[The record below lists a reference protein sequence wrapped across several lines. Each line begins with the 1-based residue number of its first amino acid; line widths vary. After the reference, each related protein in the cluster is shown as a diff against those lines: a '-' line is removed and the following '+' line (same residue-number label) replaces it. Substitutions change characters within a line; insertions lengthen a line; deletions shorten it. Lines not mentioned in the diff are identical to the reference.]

1 MALFP
6 TFETAVY
13 TVTELTAILKQLVS
27 GRFRNVRV
35 EGEVSNAKLYPSGH
49 LYFTLKDEAAMMKA
63 VAFNYRGKFSGQAPA
78 KRGQAIVKDGDTVVC
93 EGKVDVYER
102 RIPAHRERHDGKD

>member
-49 LYFTLKDEAAMMKA
+49 LYLTLKDEAAMMKA
-63 VAFNYRGKFSGQAPA
+63 VAFNYRGKFSDKPSSRTAIPLSA
-78 KRGQAIVKDGDTVVC
+78 KGRLTST
-93 EGKVDVYER
+93 R
-102 RIPAHRERHDGKD
+102 REENISSS

>member
-49 LYFTLKDEAAMMKA
+49 LYFTLKDDAAMMKA
-63 VAFNYRGKFSGQAPA
+63 VAFNYRGKFSGQALIRTATLLSA
-78 KRGQAIVKDGDTVVC
+78 K
-93 EGKVDVYER
+93 ER
-102 RIPAHRERHDGKD
+102 SMSTRSGENISSSSAT